1 MACCFGVKY
10 RFFLSKGT
18 LKLSLFFHYKILH
31 ILNFT
36 QIPYFIDVIEQQPI
50 A

>member
-1 MACCFGVKY
+1 M
-10 RFFLSKGT
+10 FFFIKGH
-18 LKLSLFFHYKILH
+18 LKLSLFLHYKILH

-36 QIPYFIDVIEQQPI
+36 QIPYFMDVIEQQPI